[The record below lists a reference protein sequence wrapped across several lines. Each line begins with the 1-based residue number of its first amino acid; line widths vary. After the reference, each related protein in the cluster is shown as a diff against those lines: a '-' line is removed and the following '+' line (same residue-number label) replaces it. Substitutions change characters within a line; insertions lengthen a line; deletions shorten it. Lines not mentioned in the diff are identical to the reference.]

1 VVWKK
6 ETRLTLTLRPKL
18 ILWVGLFAAFPT
30 QAAIIYQV
38 DDGTIENSV
47 GLSGG
52 GELAWANRFTVLPG
66 GESITGISVYWDSVY
81 FPVGSAVS
89 VTLWSDPN
97 SDGSPVDAVL
107 ITSLSGFSGSGW
119 VYYGFP
125 APVYIG
131 SAGTSFFAGAAAVH
145 GSGSYPAALD
155 QSSPQGQSWVWFP
168 PDQPSGAFNI
178 DDYFPGNWMIRGEAG
193 LASEIPEPSSF
204 AFLAGGLFGIYLLK
218 RRG

>member
-1 VVWKK
+1 MTSKCHL
-6 ETRLTLTLRPKL
+6 RLVLCL
-18 ILWVGLFAAFPT
+18 GLLAAAPS
-30 QAAIIYQV
+30 QAAIIYQL

-52 GELAWANRFTVLPG
+52 GALAWANRFTVLPG
-66 GESITGISVYWDSVY
+66 GESITGISVYWDATY
-81 FPVGSAVS
+81 FPAGSPIS
-89 VTLWSDPN
+89 LTLWSDPN
-97 SDGSPVDAVL
+97 SDGSPVDASL

-119 VYYGFP
+119 VHYSFP

-131 SAGTSFFAGAAAVH
+131 TAGTSFFAGVATTH
-145 GSGSYPAALD
+145 GSGSYPAAID
-155 QSSPQGQSWVWFP
+155 QSSPQGQSWIWFP
-168 PDQPSGAFNI
+168 PDQPLDAMNI

-204 AFLAGGLFGIYLLK
+204 AFLAGGLFGVYLLK